1 MKNIVVRDEVCKMLS
16 RMKGEKESFS
26 DVILR
31 MIMGRRSRS
40 LEVLKK
46 YAGSLKES
54 DLVDIV
60 LKERKSFRMREF
72 DF

>member
-1 MKNIVVRDEVCKMLS
+1 MKNIVVRDEVYEMLS

-31 MIMGRRSRS
+31 MMRERRSRS
-40 LEVLKK
+40 LEVLRR

-54 DLVDIV
+54 DMMDIV
-60 LKERKSFRMREF
+60 LRERKSFRMREF
-72 DF
+72 DI